1 MFEVRNSIHILI
13 VFYIVICLAIW
24 YLKPPSMFNNKEV
37 KSFGIG
43 KDKTLFSYQLLTI
56 VLAIILYYLFE
67 IMWLKKN
74 NFL

>member
-13 VFYIVICLAIW
+13 ILYIVICLGIW
-24 YLKPPSMFNNKEV
+24 YLKPTSMFNNKEV
-37 KSFGIG
+37 KPFGIG

-56 VLAIILYYLFE
+56 ILAVILYYLFE